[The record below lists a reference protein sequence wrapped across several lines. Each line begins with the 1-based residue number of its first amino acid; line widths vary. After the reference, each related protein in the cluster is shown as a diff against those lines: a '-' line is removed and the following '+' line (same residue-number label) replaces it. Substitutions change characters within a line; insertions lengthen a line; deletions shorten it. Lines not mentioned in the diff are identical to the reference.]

1 MNKSQLTLLLVCAL
15 AINSMAQRND
25 FIIKKELIF
34 TAQSEHAHGSSLAL
48 LPNGD
53 KLACWFQGSGE
64 RNSDDVRIMGARQ
77 KKR

>member
-1 MNKSQLTLLLVCAL
+1 MKKFQLILLLVCAL
-15 AINSMAQRND
+15 AINSMAQQND

-34 TAQSEHAHGSSLAL
+34 TAQSEHAHGSSLVL

-64 RNSDDVRIMGARQ
+64 RNSDDVQNYGRAD
-77 KKR
+77 

>member
-1 MNKSQLTLLLVCAL
+1 MKKSQLTLLLICAL
-15 AINSMAQRND
+15 TINSMAQIND

-34 TAQSEHAHGSSLAL
+34 PAQSEHAHGSSLAL

-64 RNSDDVRIMGARQ
+64 RNSDDVQNYGCQAD
-77 KKR
+77 